1 MNKVLR
7 DLSFNPIIIFC
18 SMDTVNIFYL
28 TRYHD
33 RIFLFS
39 WNYRIKTIDL
49 FSYLIR
55 HIWICPQVLLAPA
68 WGASV
73 RCLSCSVISTTFAV
87 LLNPLTT
94 VTGWAHLSRWP
105 TWWTQCLVK
114 TSDHTSVD
122 VPSVR
127 QTPRWVNHYKLFCIS
142 LAKYL
147 LMFSWNCNIKSSMM
161 YQTRGCSNMCG
172 GEEKARTCRK
182 MRYRDISLLS
192 QIFHQ
197 ILNLGF
203 LL

>member
-1 MNKVLR
+1 
-7 DLSFNPIIIFC
+7 
-18 SMDTVNIFYL
+18 MDTVNIFYL

-161 YQTRGCSNMCG
+161 YQTRGCSNMISPFFVIH
-172 GEEKARTCRK
+172 ALLTFPHTFTTPMLLSRNLTHLW
-182 MRYRDISLLS
+182 SLLANYNCVK
-192 QIFHQ
+192 I
-197 ILNLGF
+197 
-203 LL
+203 